1 MNKELI
7 EAVRVIEKEKGID
20 AEKIFIALENS
31 LLAACKGLYGRN
43 DNIDVVLDRE
53 KGDLKILAR
62 KTVVEEVAD
71 SLTQIS
77 LEDAMKIRS
86 NVEIDDKVSI
96 ELDYKK
102 FSRIAAQ
109 NAKNIMLQTVREEE
123 RNKLYESYKEKE
135 GTIITGIVQRKF
147 GSKVSVNIGKLDAMI
162 PENEQIPGEIFTPTQ
177 RIKVYI
183 AEVKMGNKGP
193 RITASR
199 SRAELVQKLFENEV
213 AEIRDGVVE
222 IKNITREAGSRTKM
236 AVYSND
242 PNVDPVG
249 SCVGLNVARVNAI
262 IEELRG
268 EKIDIVNW
276 SEDSR
281 KFIENA
287 LAPAKVISVDVDE
300 DEKHAMVIVPDYQ
313 LSLAIGKE
321 GQNARLAAKLTG
333 YRIDIKSESEGTE
346 DIHDYEEYNDD
357 GDLEGSD
364 DIFDLDQVFDTDEK

>member
-1 MNKELI
+1 M
-7 EAVRVIEKEKGID
+7 
-20 AEKIFIALENS
+20 
-31 LLAACKGLYGRN
+31 
-43 DNIDVVLDRE
+43 LDRE

>member
-1 MNKELI
+1 MNKDLI
-7 EAVRVIEKEKGID
+7 KAVKVIESEKGID

-31 LLAACKGLYGRN
+31 LLAACKGIYGRN
-43 DNIDVVLDRE
+43 ENIDVNINRE
-53 KGDLKILAR
+53 NGDLKILA
-62 KTVVEEVAD
+62 KKVVVDEVND
-71 SLTQIS
+71 KLTEIS
-77 LEDAMKIRS
+77 LDEARDIRS
-86 NVEIDDKVSI
+86 NVEVGDKVSI

-102 FSRIAAQ
+102 FGRIAAQ

-123 RNKLYESYKEKE
+123 RNNLYRTYKEKE
-135 GTIITGIVQRKF
+135 GSIMTGIVQRKF
-147 GSKVSVNIGKLDAMI
+147 GNKVSVNIGKLDAVI

-177 RIKVYI
+177 RVKVYI

-199 SRAELVQKLFENEV
+199 ARAELVQKLFEQEV
-213 AEIRDGVVE
+213 AEIRDGIVE

-276 SEDSR
+276 DEDICR
-281 KFIENA
+281 FIENA
-287 LAPAKVISVDVDE
+287 LAPAKVVSVTLSDN
-300 DEKHAMVIVPDYQ
+300 EKQAFVIVPDYQ

-333 YRIDIKSESEGTE
+333 YKIDIKSESAANGNE
-346 DIHDYEEYNDD
+346 DDD
-357 GDLEGSD
+357 EF
-364 DIFDLDQVFDTDEK
+364 IDLDQMFEDED

>member
-20 AEKIFIALENS
+20 AEKIFVALENS